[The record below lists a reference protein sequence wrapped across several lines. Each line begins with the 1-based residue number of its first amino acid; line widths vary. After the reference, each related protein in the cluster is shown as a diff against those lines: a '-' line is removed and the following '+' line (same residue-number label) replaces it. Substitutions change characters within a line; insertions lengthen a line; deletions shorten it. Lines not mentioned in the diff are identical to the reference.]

1 MTKTE
6 EVVAELKNTT
16 VAQVVRQCIAII
28 ATLTSVWLFVG
39 TWVEAYADNIFEKM
53 MTKQGVSP
61 KVFKEMGDK
70 VQEIDKKTDGMK
82 NDLDVV
88 KGQNRELQGQGEDL
102 KASQE
107 ETKKLV
113 EKLLDLQ
120 LRRNRNGARI
130 PGENP
135 Q

>member
-6 EVVAELKNTT
+6 EIVEELKHTT
-16 VAQVVRQCIAII
+16 VAQVIRQVVVVVSV
-28 ATLTSVWLFVG
+28 LMPVWLFAG
-39 TWVEAYADNIFEKM
+39 SWIEAYADEAFVKM
-53 MTKQGVSP
+53 MTRQGVSP
-61 KVFKEMGDK
+61 KAFGDIVKK
-70 VQEIDKKTDGMK
+70 VDEIDKKTDSVK
-82 NDLDVV
+82 DDLNAV
-88 KGQNRELQGQGEDL
+88 KSQNKELQNQGEDL
-102 KASQE
+102 KSSQD

-120 LRRNRNGARI
+120 LRRSRRI